1 MEPGCDENVIV
12 CERLTHVYRG
22 GVTALKDVDLTIR
35 KGEVVGVIGQ
45 NGAGKTTLVKH
56 FNGLLKPSAGRVL
69 VRGVDTKNESVQS
82 LSRHVGYVFQNPN
95 HQLFAKTVRD
105 DLAFGPLNLGMG
117 ADEVAHRVDEAVEF
131 FVLHDVLDKHPYRLS
146 FPLRKLVGLA
156 SIFTMK
162 PEVFVLDEP
171 TTGQDHKGVR
181 LIGKLMQRLRD
192 EGYTVV
198 AVSHDMMLI
207 AEYCD
212 RVLVVGDGRILQD
225 GPPQD
230 VFADVALLR
239 RTHLHPPQVTELSYR
254 VRDELGTGP
263 ILTVKRFVEV
273 LQEKCAGS

>member
-22 GVTALKDVDLTIR
+22 GVTALRDVDLTVR
-35 KGEVVGVIGQ
+35 KGEIVGIIGQ

-69 VRGVDTKNESVQS
+69 VSGVDTRNESVQS

-105 DLAFGPLNLGMG
+105 DLRFGPANLGMSPG
-117 ADEVAHRVDEAVEF
+117 EVTRRVDEAVEF
-131 FVLHDVLDKHPYRLS
+131 FGLHEVLDKHPYRLS

-171 TTGQDHKGVR
+171 TTGQDHRGVK
-181 LIGKLMQRLRD
+181 LIGKLMKRLRD

-198 AVSHDMMLI
+198 AVSHDMILM

-212 RVLVVGDGRILQD
+212 RVVVVHDGRILRD
-225 GPPQD
+225 GPPQE

-239 RTHLHPPQVTELSYR
+239 KTHLHPPQVTELSYR
-254 VRDELGTGP
+254 LQDELGTGT
-263 ILTVKRFVEV
+263 ILTVGKLVEA
-273 LQEKCAGS
+273 LEEKCAGS